1 MIISTRESENVRRSA
16 LEMGISQISGG
27 SRTSVGGYTEDVRPH
42 DTEQFDVSDQRT
54 LDEVVR
60 WLMECGYIPSFCTAC
75 YRAGRT
81 GDRFMS
87 LCKSGQIQNCCH
99 PNALLTLR
107 EYLDDY
113 ASKGTYDI
121 GMKMIMDELG
131 NIPNLSVREKTKG
144 FLESI
149 DGGSRDFRF

>member
-1 MIISTRESENVRRSA
+1 
-16 LEMGISQISGG
+16 
-27 SRTSVGGYTEDVRPH
+27 
-42 DTEQFDVSDQRT
+42 
-54 LDEVVR
+54 
-60 WLMECGYIPSFCTAC
+60 
-75 YRAGRT
+75 
-81 GDRFMS
+81 MS

-113 ASKGTYDI
+113 ASKETYDI